1 MNAASTIG
9 RACGGRSTCTY
20 GLATSGNASCTDG
33 GRPHANGP
41 RTRPPRAGKR
51 TRTRTCNEAR
61 NLSVPGLDQPALRQ
75 PVLEDLQLV
84 PHGAGQLVAELLE
97 PLGDLRDLLAPLV
110 LVDGEG
116 LVDLLGG
123 HVQTRDVERVRRG
136 DVPDRGLLR
145 RGGAL
150 EALDDPLEHPAVLA
164 EARPQEAAVLVA
176 AEPVHVEDARQLDGV
191 VLLAGLHPVAEVVAG
206 VVADERQHGERVA
219 ADDADRARGSRRRLR

>member
-9 RACGGRSTCTY
+9 RACGVRSTCTY

-97 PLGDLRDLLAPLV
+97 PLGDLRDLGLPLV
-110 LVDGEG
+110 LVHPQR
-116 LVDLLGG
+116 LLDLLAG
-123 HVQTRDVERVRRG
+123 HAQARDVQRVRRRN
-136 DVPDRGLLR
+136 VPDRRLLGS
-145 RGGAL
+145 GGAL
-150 EALDDPLEHPAVLA
+150 EALDDPLEHAAVLA
-164 EARPQEAAVLVA
+164 EARPQE
-176 AEPVHVEDARQLDGV
+176 
-191 VLLAGLHPVAEVVAG
+191 
-206 VVADERQHGERVA
+206 
-219 ADDADRARGSRRRLR
+219 